1 MSRFKLTVEPH
12 SSLFVGGYAHAL
24 GDSDGDTA
32 TDVRGMLIPGS
43 AMKGALREAAARLVN
58 AAGRGHEILVRL
70 FGDDKHEG
78 LIRVGPLHAGANGT
92 GDSPL
97 TLRHHVTLE
106 RATRQASPG
115 RLFSNRVTAA
125 GYGLSFRGELQ
136 TSRELE
142 TDELGLLRSAF
153 EITDQ
158 IGGGRGRGLG
168 LISTRLSELDDT
180 PAPARLDLPEGRSTI
195 ILVLEAEEPLQLGA
209 VKDPSN
215 VSATKGY
222 LDGSAVRG
230 AVAAALRHRG
240 ADTLELVFGG
250 RAPAAFGDGRPG
262 HLTAVPAPM
271 TLREPKA
278 GGAAIDDATRLC
290 AGDGRRRFD
299 TRAAKGTFAWG
310 ERGWIKV
317 PLKQRIV
324 TRTARD
330 HRVGRAAEGQLFS
343 LEVVD
348 PVLSPRRGAKRTFD
362 LPCVTG
368 NRILR
373 FFVPVTGTPEQLSR
387 VVEGANAGLV
397 VGSTRS
403 RGFGRLSLHCVE
415 RDRGL
420 PGLEERHQ
428 RWADRVA
435 ALGGSDGLATGV
447 LLALG
452 PLAVDQARLMKALED
467 RELELIDGVSRRHA
481 HGGWNGAAGLPRTV
495 TSHFLPG
502 STFIVKTLGSAS
514 ALQALGELERDG
526 IGPGRP
532 DGWGRLVACHPIHT
546 DCKEN

>member
-1 MSRFKLTVEPH
+1 MTRFSITVEPH
-12 SSLFVGGYAHAL
+12 SSLFVGGYTHAL

-43 AMKGALREAAARLVN
+43 AMKGALRESATRLVN
-58 AAGRGHEILVRL
+58 AVGRGDDILIRL
-70 FGDDKHEG
+70 FGDDKIEG
-78 LIRVGPLHAGANGT
+78 LIRVGPLHAGSNGIGT
-92 GDSPL
+92 SPTL

-125 GYGLSFRGELQ
+125 RHGLSFRGELL

-142 TDELGLLRSAF
+142 ADELGLLRSAI

-168 LISTRLSELDDT
+168 MVSTRLAEFEKA
-180 PAPARLDLPEGRSTI
+180 PAPVRLDLPSGRSTI
-195 ILVLEAEEPLQLGA
+195 ILVLEADEPLQLGA

-230 AVAAALRHRG
+230 AVAATLRHLG
-240 ADTLELVFGG
+240 AETLEMVFGG
-250 RAPAAFGDGRPG
+250 DAPAAFGDGHPG
-262 HLTAVPAPM
+262 HLTSVPAPM

-278 GGAAIDDATRLC
+278 GGAAIDDAARLC

-310 ERGWIKV
+310 GRGWIKV
-317 PLKQRIV
+317 TLKQRIV

-343 LEVVD
+343 LEVID
-348 PVLSPRRGAKRTFD
+348 PVLK
-362 LPCVTG
+362 LPGVAEAES
-368 NRILR
+368 LR
-373 FFVPVTGTPEQLSR
+373 FYVPVTGTAEQLHK
-387 VVEGANAGLV
+387 VVEGASSGLV

-403 RGFGRLSLHCVE
+403 RGFGRLHLHGIE
-415 RDRGL
+415 QGTGL
-420 PGLEERHQ
+420 PRLEERHE
-428 RWADRVA
+428 RWAGRVE
-435 ALGGSDGLATGV
+435 ALGSVSGATTGV

-452 PLAVDQARLMKALED
+452 PLAVDQARLMTTLEAHG
-467 RELELIDGVSRRHA
+467 LKLIDGVSRRHA
-481 HGGWNGAAGLPRTV
+481 HGGWNGAAGLPRTIS
-495 TSHFLPG
+495 SHFLPG
-502 STFIVKTLGSAS
+502 STFIVKTSGGAS
-514 ALQALGELERDG
+514 ALEPLGKLERDG

-532 DGWGRLVACHPIHT
+532 DGWGRLVACHPIHV
-546 DCKEN
+546 DCKED